1 MTEATNTPQIQTSG
15 VPRWI
20 QIIIWV
26 ALLGLLALVAFFLQK
41 AQKPMAEVGKPI
53 PSLSFQFY
61 DGYQAA
67 GNATMNL
74 SDLRGKVVVLNVW
87 ASWCKPCEQEAP
99 QLQQG
104 WEMYQDKGLV
114 LIGVDYVDT
123 PSGAMSYLKKFKITY
138 PNAPDLQSAI
148 SSVLNRNMGVPET
161 YFIDKTGVLRHVE
174 IGPFTTVEDFQKIVD
189 PLLAE

>member
-1 MTEATNTPQIQTSG
+1 MTEAANTPQTSG
-15 VPRWI
+15 VPRWV

-41 AQKPMAEVGKPI
+41 AQKPMAQVGKPI
-53 PSLSFQFY
+53 PDISFQFY
-61 DGYQAA
+61 EGYQHDEHTTLTLA
-67 GNATMNL
+67 
-74 SDLRGKVVVLNVW
+74 DLKGKVVVLNVW

-99 QLQQG
+99 QLEQA
-104 WEMYQDKGLV
+104 WESYKDKGLV

>member
-1 MTEATNTPQIQTSG
+1 MTEATNTIQTPG

-26 ALLGLLALVAFFLQK
+26 ALLGLLALVAIFLQK
-41 AQKPMAEVGKPI
+41 AQKPMAAVGKPI
-53 PSLSFQFY
+53 PEISFQFY
-61 DGYQAA
+61 EGYQHEEHAA
-67 GNATMNL
+67 LNL

-99 QLQQG
+99 ELEQAWQ
-104 WEMYQDKGLV
+104 MYKDKDFV

-123 PSGAMSYLKKFKITY
+123 PAGAMSYLKKFRITF

-161 YFIDKTGVLRHVE
+161 YFIDRKGILRHVQV
-174 IGPFTTVEDFQKIVD
+174 GPFTSLEDFQKIAD
-189 PLLAE
+189 PLIIE

>member
-1 MTEATNTPQIQTSG
+1 MTEATNEVQPRG

-26 ALLGLLALVAFFLQK
+26 ALLGLLALVAVFLQK
-41 AQKPMAEVGKPI
+41 AQKPMAQVGKPI
-53 PSLSFQFY
+53 PPISFQFY
-61 DGYQAA
+61 EGYHHAEHA
-67 GNATMNL
+67 SLNL

-99 QLQQG
+99 ELQQA
-104 WEMYQDKGLV
+104 WDTYKDKDFV

-123 PSGAMSYLKKFKITY
+123 PSGAMSYLKKFKITF

-148 SSVLNRNMGVPET
+148 SSTLNRNMGVPET
-161 YFIDKTGVLRHVE
+161 YFIDKTGVLRHVQ
-174 IGPFTTVEDFQKIVD
+174 IGPFPSVEDFQKIVD